1 MRTNLIWSG
10 IEYDSKEHCSITTRN
25 GITTVDSVIVGS
37 YQHDVYRVA
46 YKLIINNKWQL
57 TSVEINSLVNNKET
71 NYHLRSDGTGNWTSH
86 NIETAKFKGC
96 IDIDISLTP
105 FTNTLPINRLNLAD
119 GQSAQIKVLY
129 FNLLEQQLK
138 PLHQQYTCLSSTEY
152 KYENIP
158 NDFEAIITIDEQGL
172 VVNYPQLFTKTVIQ
186 ESDGSL
192 I

>member
-37 YQHDVYRVA
+37 YQHHVYRVA
-46 YKLIINNKWQL
+46 YKLIINNKWQV

-71 NYHLRSDGTGNWTSH
+71 TYSLRSDGTGNWTSH

-105 FTNTLPINRLNLAD
+105 FTNTLPINRLHLSDNE
-119 GQSAQIKVLY
+119 SKQIKVLY
-129 FNLLEQQLK
+129 FDILNHQIK
-138 PLHQQYTCLSSTEY
+138 PLHQQYTRYSKTEY

-158 NDFEAIITIDEQGL
+158 NNFEAIITVDEQGL
-172 VVNYPQLFTKTVIQ
+172 VVNYPRLFMRTAIQ
-186 ESDGSL
+186 ENG
-192 I
+192 